1 MNVENYSHLI
11 DKQVQFREKLE
22 DSLLQKI
29 RETVWWVRYLPIYF
43 LTVTVFFFE
52 KANFNEKCFII

>member
-1 MNVENYSHLI
+1 MLKIIYILI

-29 RETVWWVRYLPIYF
+29 RETV
-43 LTVTVFFFE
+43 
-52 KANFNEKCFII
+52 